1 MHCCAIKCTKKHHR
15 FKTKVKDVL
24 IMESIIPRSPGGF
37 ALSWRQEIPLVQ
49 WHDAT
54 SSKRSS
60 RKQRPAMWVMQ
71 KKSALNVGEATAKI
85 FQWPPTEP
93 LKKMLID
100 ERPQMDTSVQVVKV
114 FFRGRSWIHNRDSL
128 CLIPLNQEKMAR
140 ISVCMVKNSLQSP
153 VSVGAYHLVCDHFN
167 CWGYASQLRESV
179 KYANT
184 LLIPIGI
191 Q

>member
-1 MHCCAIKCTKKHHR
+1 MVLPCRGAKKYPW
-15 FKTKVKDVL
+15 
-24 IMESIIPRSPGGF
+24 SN
-37 ALSWRQEIPLVQ
+37 
-49 WHDAT
+49 DAT

-140 ISVCMVKNSLQSP
+140 IIVCMVKNSLQSP

-167 CWGYASQLRESV
+167 WWGYASQLRESV

-184 LLIPIGI
+184 LLTPLESNKKWVLAR
-191 Q
+191 